1 MEHRM
6 THFRRIPFL
15 LTGLLAFTLVLSAA
29 PTSAAVVFSN
39 ASGAAEAFPMTID
52 GLITTGQAVGF
63 TVPAGTDYQFNSI
76 TVPLARILG
85 FLPASGTA
93 SLYTDNSGVP
103 GSSIV
108 SFGSASPGST
118 SFTNAVFNSPGNVTL
133 SGGTNYWLVFT
144 GYNLKMRRT
153 MGAFSGVFTLLGYKN
168 RVGTWQNDFL
178 GGSYTVSLDATPLVT
193 VSSISRA
200 SANPTGAPSVDWTVT
215 FSGSISGLTS
225 ANFALAQTGVSGA
238 SITNV
243 SGSGAS
249 WTVTASTGSGDGT
262 LGLNM
267 TSGGPTNLPFTGDVY
282 TIDKTQ
288 TGTVIS
294 STATDPTN
302 ISPIP
307 MTVTFSEDV
316 TGFEASD
323 VVVSNGAVSNFAGSG
338 SVYTFDVTPG
348 APGVVT
354 VNVPAGVALDGA
366 NNGNEA
372 AAQFSINYAS
382 VGLRV
387 IRITLM
393 NDGTDATA
401 TIPNPSPGHTPAY
414 TIITGGGAGV
424 HVDPSGAFVYP
435 FDEGAPL
442 GLYSVTVEVTSGG
455 QSFNQLIEIEMLPAP
470 PPVPLCE
477 DHNFDEGGVVRSSTS
492 DALGYAINCRVMMQ
506 NGGSTTWLGS
516 DMYNAGSIGNQGV
529 IDLGVQQAID
539 IYSPVG
545 MTYFEGGAVF
555 CLRGQGTLIWMPASQ
570 SPRVPQIIGSYT
582 VPDFPG
588 FTCATLFEPG
598 TLVLVS
604 QNPLD

>member
-1 MEHRM
+1 
-6 THFRRIPFL
+6 
-15 LTGLLAFTLVLSAA
+15 
-29 PTSAAVVFSN
+29 
-39 ASGAAEAFPMTID
+39 
-52 GLITTGQAVGF
+52 
-63 TVPAGTDYQFNSI
+63 
-76 TVPLARILG
+76 
-85 FLPASGTA
+85 
-93 SLYTDNSGVP
+93 
-103 GSSIV
+103 
-108 SFGSASPGST
+108 
-118 SFTNAVFNSPGNVTL
+118 
-133 SGGTNYWLVFT
+133 
-144 GYNLKMRRT
+144 
-153 MGAFSGVFTLLGYKN
+153 
-168 RVGTWQNDFL
+168 
-178 GGSYTVSLDATPLVT
+178 
-193 VSSISRA
+193 
-200 SANPTGAPSVDWTVT
+200 VDWTVT

-243 SGSGAS
+243 SGSGTS

-267 TSGGPTNLPFTGDVY
+267 TSGGSTNLPFTGDVY

-604 QNPLD
+604 QNPLE